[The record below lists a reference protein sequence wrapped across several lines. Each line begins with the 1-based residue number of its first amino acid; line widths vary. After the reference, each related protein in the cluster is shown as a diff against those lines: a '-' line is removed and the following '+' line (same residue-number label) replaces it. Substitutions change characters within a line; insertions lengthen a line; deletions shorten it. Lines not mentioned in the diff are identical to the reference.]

1 MSAGPAFGVTS
12 PPDPRARDAAQ
23 VLIVDD
29 EPPARQALRVALS
42 RLPGVRVAAEAS
54 GVAEAVR
61 RIRDMDPDIVL
72 LDVRMRDGTGFDVLR
87 SLDPESM
94 PVVIMV
100 TAHDSHAV
108 EAYEHQAID
117 YLLKPWSDERLE
129 RAITSAVGR
138 LTQQTASERA
148 SAMAVALAALAA
160 TPATAATR
168 YAERVLVHGDESSY
182 FVPVA
187 DIDYIESSSNYVM
200 LHVGTRSHRV
210 RMSLRA
216 LVEQLD
222 PVRFVRI
229 HRSRVV
235 QVDRIREIQP
245 WFTSDYIAVLRDG
258 RKLRVSRSYRDELL
272 RQVR

>member
-1 MSAGPAFGVTS
+1 MNRPPAYGVNS
-12 PPDPRARDAAQ
+12 PSDPRAPEVAQ

-42 RLPGVRVAAEAS
+42 RLPGIRVAAEAS

-61 RIRDMDPDIVL
+61 RIQDVDPDIVL

-87 SLDPESM
+87 RLAPESM
-94 PVVIMV
+94 PAVIMV
-100 TAHDSHAV
+100 TAHDNHAV

-129 RAITSAVGR
+129 RAVSNARAR
-138 LTQQTASERA
+138 LAQQTAEDRA
-148 SAMAVALAALAA
+148 RAMSAALAA
-160 TPATAATR
+160 WSASPAAGAPR
-168 YAERVLVHGDESSY
+168 HAERILVHGDDAAY

-187 DIDYIESSSNYVM
+187 DIDFIEASSNYVL
-200 LHVGTRSHRV
+200 LHVGARSHRV
-210 RMSLRA
+210 RMSLRN

>member
-1 MSAGPAFGVTS
+1 MNQAAAYGVTN
-12 PPDPRARDAAQ
+12 PAEHRAQDVAQ

-42 RLPGVRVAAEAS
+42 RLPGIRVAAEAS

-61 RIRDMDPDIVL
+61 RIQDVDPDIVL

-87 SLDPESM
+87 RIAPESM
-94 PVVIMV
+94 PAVIMV

-129 RAITSAVGR
+129 RAVENARAR
-138 LTQQTASERA
+138 LAQQTAEDRA
-148 SAMAVALAALAA
+148 RAMSAALAALSTPAGA
-160 TPATAATR
+160 TPAR
-168 YAERVLVHGDESSY
+168 HAERILVHGDEAAY

-187 DIDYIESSSNYVM
+187 DIDFIEASSNYVL
-200 LHVGTRSHRV
+200 LHVGARTHRV
-210 RMSLRA
+210 RMSLRN